1 MICRG
6 CGIEIQRKD
15 ERRAFVIDT
24 WTFCCR
30 ECFAQNAARL
40 FSLLLP
46 VLRHVAGRHRST
58 AARLVSMA
66 LRSDSPVPLL

>member
-1 MICRG
+1 MTCRG

-30 ECFAQNAARL
+30 ECFATNAARL
-40 FSLLLP
+40 FALLLP
-46 VLRHVAGRHRST
+46 VLRHVAVRHNSI
-58 AARLVSMA
+58 ASRLIRMA